1 MSSSKAASSPGVGGG
16 RVLWVV
22 GALSFGLVAVVL
34 VGLFVGL
41 ATSNLPTPKA
51 VATLHLVKDVSL
63 PTAAIAPAG
72 HAPIQSLPAD
82 GFDFQALDPRTGLL
96 FITHAGPSANK
107 QALIRNQLPAGT
119 RFQSQL
125 VVFDT
130 KKQAVIG
137 HIAIR
142 NVHGVTVAPDLGRA
156 YAADVTDHQVYV
168 IDEHSLRVIATI
180 QLGLLPCSFAPCETP
195 DALEYDAVD
204 HKLFI
209 SGNGTDNA
217 HQDISVIDTRTNL
230 FSGLIPLGQD
240 QFGDSVGHPQYDASS
255 HRLYVAVQPQPQPA
269 PAVPTPAPGTPAP
282 TPAPVVFPAAQFL
295 TIDPVSLQVLG
306 RVAFNPHTCTDP
318 HGLVVDPVQHVA
330 FTACTVTRTLMM
342 IDLQSM
348 KLSGPWPVVLKPDIL
363 RLDQGLHRLY
373 VPGSSGVSI
382 FDEQAAAKGTVKKIG
397 DFVVSKGT
405 SHTMAFNPSTHL
417 LYFAVQDNQGHA
429 VERIEQNP

>member
-16 RVLWVV
+16 RVLWIV

-240 QFGDSVGHPQYDASS
+240 QFGD
-255 HRLYVAVQPQPQPA
+255 
-269 PAVPTPAPGTPAP
+269 
-282 TPAPVVFPAAQFL
+282 
-295 TIDPVSLQVLG
+295 
-306 RVAFNPHTCTDP
+306 
-318 HGLVVDPVQHVA
+318 
-330 FTACTVTRTLMM
+330 
-342 IDLQSM
+342 
-348 KLSGPWPVVLKPDIL
+348 
-363 RLDQGLHRLY
+363 
-373 VPGSSGVSI
+373 
-382 FDEQAAAKGTVKKIG
+382 
-397 DFVVSKGT
+397 
-405 SHTMAFNPSTHL
+405 
-417 LYFAVQDNQGHA
+417 
-429 VERIEQNP
+429 